1 MKHII
6 CYSGGHSSARVAISV
21 ARRFPDDEVVLL
33 NHDINP
39 SVELEDVKR
48 FKKEVADYLGLPITY
63 ANYEGIENCEDIP
76 DQFDV
81 SIKIKGFKFGN
92 GTELCTYNLKTK
104 PFYKWLD
111 LNCSKEDTIIYYG
124 FDANEMHRVQRRA
137 SILGADGWKT
147 DFPIALWS
155 NGVIGQTIEVGINP
169 PAQYDKFKHANCIG
183 CLKAGK
189 QHWYIVYCERH
200 DIWEKAKA
208 TEQELDH
215 SIIRDIYLDELE
227 PKFEEMRKAGI
238 KATEHIAGQTFWSQV
253 KKSNLGG
260 FDFSEEIDRKPCEC
274 VF

>member
-1 MKHII
+1 MKHVI
-6 CYSGGHSSARVAISV
+6 CYSGGHSSARVAVSV
-21 ARRFPDDEVVLL
+21 ARRFPDDEIILL

-39 SVELEDVKR
+39 SVELPDVKR
-48 FKKEVADYLGLPITY
+48 FKKEVADYLGLNIAY

-104 PFYKWLD
+104 PFYKWLSE
-111 LNCSKEDTIIYYG
+111 NCEKENTIIYYG
-124 FDANEMHRVQRRA
+124 FDANEMHRVQRRS

-147 DFPIALWS
+147 DYPIALWKD
-155 NGVIGQTIEVGINP
+155 GVLGQTIEIGINP

-189 QHWYIVYCERH
+189 QHWYIVYCERP
-200 DIWEKAKA
+200 DLWEKAKK
-208 TEQELDH
+208 TENDLDH
-215 SIIRDIYLDELE
+215 SIIRDVYLEELE
-227 PKFEEMRKAGI
+227 PKFEEMKKAGI
-238 KATEHIAGQTFWSQV
+238 KATEHVAGQTFWAQV
-253 KKSNLGG
+253 KKTNLGG
-260 FDFSEEIDRKPCEC
+260 FDFSEELNQRPCEC

>member
-6 CYSGGHSSARVAISV
+6 CYSGGHSSARVAVSV
-21 ARRFPDDEVVLL
+21 ARKFPNDEIVLL

-39 SVELEDVKR
+39 SVELPDVKR

-63 ANYEGIENCEDIP
+63 ANYEGIDLCDNIP

-104 PFYKWLD
+104 PFYKWLNE
-111 LNCSKEDTIIYYG
+111 NCDKENTIIYYG
-124 FDANEMHRVQRRA
+124 FDANEMHRVQRRS
-137 SILGADGWKT
+137 SILGKDGWRT
-147 DFPIALWS
+147 DFPIALWKD
-155 NGVIGQTIEVGINP
+155 GVLGQTIEIGINP

-189 QHWYIVYCERH
+189 QHWYIVYCERP
-200 DIWEKAKA
+200 DIWEKAKHA
-208 TEQELDH
+208 ENELDH
-215 SIIRDIYLDELE
+215 SIIKGVYLDELE
-227 PKFEEMRKAGI
+227 TKFEEMRRSGI
-238 KATEHIAGQTFWSQV
+238 KATEHVAGQTFWAQV
-253 KKSNLGG
+253 KNTNLGG
-260 FDFSEEIDRKPCEC
+260 FDFSEEINQKPCEC

>member
-1 MKHII
+1 MKHVV

-21 ARRFPDDEVVLL
+21 ARRFPNDEVVLL

-39 SVELEDVKR
+39 SVELADVKR
-48 FKKEVADYLGLPITY
+48 FKKEVADYLGLEITY
-63 ANYEGIENCEDIP
+63 ANYDGIENCEGIP

-81 SIKIKGFKFGN
+81 AIKIKGFKFGN

-104 PFYKWLD
+104 PFHKWLAD
-111 LNCSKEDTIIYYG
+111 NCDKENTIIYYG
-124 FDANEMHRVQRRA
+124 FDANETHRIQRRS

-147 DFPIALWS
+147 DYPIALWGD
-155 NGVIGQTIEVGINP
+155 GVIAQTFEIGISP

-189 QHWYIVYCERH
+189 QHWYIVYCERP
-200 DIWEKAKA
+200 DLWGKAKMA
-208 TEQELDH
+208 ENELDH
-215 SIIRDIYLDELE
+215 SIIRNAYLEELE
-227 PKFEEMRKAGI
+227 PKFEEMKKAGI
-238 KATEHIAGQTFWSQV
+238 KATEHVSGQTFWSQV

-260 FDFSEEIDRKPCEC
+260 FDFSEEQSAKPCEC